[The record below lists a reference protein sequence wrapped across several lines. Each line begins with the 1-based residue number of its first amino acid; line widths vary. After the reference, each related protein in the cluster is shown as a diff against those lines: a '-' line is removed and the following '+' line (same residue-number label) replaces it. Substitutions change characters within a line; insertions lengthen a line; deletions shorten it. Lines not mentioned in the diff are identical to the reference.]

1 MRLPISLHGLCSDV
15 TLTAAIA
22 EHHFTLTHLDVIG
35 STNDE
40 AMAHLRKSGAG
51 DHWVVAD
58 EQSGGKGRLGRQWTS
73 PKGNL
78 YASLAL
84 RDPCSMASGYQL
96 GFVAALAIYDA
107 LIAIGVSPHH
117 LSLKWP
123 NDVLLDGAKLSGI
136 LVEGGTLPNGNFGAV
151 IGCGINVGFHPE
163 DTPYPATDLAA
174 SGVIAS
180 VSEVFAALAAAFRA
194 SLDQFDHGAGFGLLR
209 ERWIKLARGIG
220 RPVTVRQSDGV
231 LEGIFRGLD
240 AQGKLLL
247 ERDGTVTPVIAGDV
261 FY

>member
-1 MRLPISLHGLCSDV
+1 M
-15 TLTAAIA
+15 TLTAACA
-22 EHHFTLTHLDVIG
+22 EHRFTLTHLAAIG

-51 DHWVVAD
+51 DHWVIAD
-58 EQSGGKGRLGRQWTS
+58 EQSGGKGRLGRQWSS

-84 RDPCSMASGYQL
+84 REPCPMASGYQL

-107 LIAIGVSPHH
+107 LIALGVSPHH

-136 LVEGGTLPNGNFGAV
+136 LVEGGTLPDGHFAAV

-174 SGVIAS
+174 SGVS
-180 VSEVFAALAAAFRA
+180 VSVPDVCAALVGSFRGA
-194 SLDQFDHGAGFGLLR
+194 LDRFDQGAGFGMLR

-220 RPVTVRQSDGV
+220 GPLTVRQSDGV
-231 LEGIFRGLD
+231 LEGIFQGLD